1 MQERS
6 TPRNRYPGVKPFNT
20 EEREAFFGRERET
33 EELFRLVYVK
43 QVVVLYAK
51 SGFGK
56 SSLLNAGI
64 IPKLLDDSAYHPLTI
79 RFTNRSTQEADTGLH
94 PIDTLKIRL
103 QNELDIS
110 LPSPVSQLTNDDNSL
125 WHWLKTWQN
134 LHSNK
139 GLILLFDQFEELFTY
154 SPEAISTFSEE
165 LAEALYSPIPL
176 KYRRRLAELSKTKQ
190 LDVAFHDF
198 LYQKPDLKIVFSIRT
213 DRLALLNQLTDRH
226 PAILQHCY
234 ELMPLRADQ
243 AEAALTQPAAL
254 PATDYDSPPFDYAP
268 EAIEAILDSILK
280 NGQVEATSVLQIVGR
295 HTESKLV
302 LAQGKTYIT
311 ANDLGP
317 VKDIIQNYYEDILQT
332 LAPADRDNA
341 QQLIEEKLISGQL
354 RNPLSEAYIRQEF
367 GISEALLQTLENS
380 TLLRTERDA
389 AGRLLYEISHDTLVE
404 PIQQVAQE
412 RLAVEAAARQRQL
425 EQEQNRQLQAEKQRA
440 DQLDTL
446 NQTIRARG
454 RVAWAVA
461 AVALVVA
468 AVAGY
473 FWRSSIK
480 AKATADAALQ
490 AAQANLRA
498 FSYQKALEF
507 YTKASQYL
515 EYQEYHLAQQAAQ
528 QAKLF
533 LATDVA
539 SSKGTTTISFTKDVE
554 AELAKKIDKQ
564 IDECKQRLKQ
574 P

>member
-165 LAEALYSPIPL
+165 LAEVLYSPIPL
-176 KYRRRLAELSKTKQ
+176 KYRRPLAELSKTKQ
-190 LDVAFHDF
+190 LDAAFHDF
-198 LYQKPDLKIVFSIRT
+198 LYQKTDLKIVFSIRT

-254 PATDYDSPPFDYAP
+254 PATDYDSPSFDYAP
-268 EAIEAILDSILK
+268 EAIQAILDSILK

-354 RNPLSEAYIRQEF
+354 RNPLEE
-367 GISEALLQTLENS
+367 E
-380 TLLRTERDA
+380 
-389 AGRLLYEISHDTLVE
+389 
-404 PIQQVAQE
+404 
-412 RLAVEAAARQRQL
+412 
-425 EQEQNRQLQAEKQRA
+425 
-440 DQLDTL
+440 
-446 NQTIRARG
+446 
-454 RVAWAVA
+454 
-461 AVALVVA
+461 
-468 AVAGY
+468 
-473 FWRSSIK
+473 
-480 AKATADAALQ
+480 
-490 AAQANLRA
+490 
-498 FSYQKALEF
+498 
-507 YTKASQYL
+507 
-515 EYQEYHLAQQAAQ
+515 
-528 QAKLF
+528 
-533 LATDVA
+533 
-539 SSKGTTTISFTKDVE
+539 
-554 AELAKKIDKQ
+554 
-564 IDECKQRLKQ
+564 
-574 P
+574 